1 MQSHR
6 ENFTCPICTELF
18 KKPVECLNCGNNYC
32 LECFERIRKN
42 ASDKKLEEK
51 CPLCNTSP
59 FIVKPNEALSD
70 MMKGMRFKCKICSNS
85 FYRDEFKNHIKTCKL
100 FNCIICNEEIFS
112 INKMI
117 EHFSNEIVHKEYII
131 NLNNNFCFKDR
142 KKLLENSQETFL
154 ENENKKIIKRKKETP
169 KGGKNLSQSS
179 IINPRINYRDINLN
193 EPIQKIY
200 IILKSEYESDQND
213 IKKVEYQDFIG
224 YKKQKSKENN
234 NIVEYSYNLKIL
246 NGLPPGCK
254 YYQEEDLIYCGKET
268 NLNCKCCNPKICVP
282 GNCFC
287 INCMYLNLSYHYLKK
302 KLFLINRKG
311 RVCSF
316 DGKKYYYCGV
326 TYKIKNKDSQ
336 GNMFAKKFE
345 CNNKTLCDDCKLLN
359 KISKEYLRKL

>member
-1 MQSHR
+1 M
-6 ENFTCPICTELF
+6 
-18 KKPVECLNCGNNYC
+18 
-32 LECFERIRKN
+32 
-42 ASDKKLEEK
+42 
-51 CPLCNTSP
+51 
-59 FIVKPNEALSD
+59 
-70 MMKGMRFKCKICSNS
+70 
-85 FYRDEFKNHIKTCKL
+85 
-100 FNCIICNEEIFS
+100 
-112 INKMI
+112 
-117 EHFSNEIVHKEYII
+117 
-131 NLNNNFCFKDR
+131 
-142 KKLLENSQETFL
+142 
-154 ENENKKIIKRKKETP
+154 
-169 KGGKNLSQSS
+169 
-179 IINPRINYRDINLN
+179 
-193 EPIQKIY
+193 
-200 IILKSEYESDQND
+200 
-213 IKKVEYQDFIG
+213 VEYQDFIG

-287 INCMYLNLSYHYLKK
+287 INCMYLNLSYHYLNK
-302 KLFLINRKG
+302 KLFIINRKG